1 MILFFISIFISSSF
15 YYCISDIVIYS
26 IYIALTRKRCQLINV
41 DVDVGSLNILN
52 SVLSMCLCSEP

>member
-26 IYIALTRKRCQLINV
+26 IYVALTRKRCQLINV

>member
-26 IYIALTRKRCQLINV
+26 IYIALMQKRCQLINV